1 MGMTHKTSHPGNSF
15 SGLRNFFRY
24 LFNKKEPRKQS
35 PFYERNFSRFPMEFE
50 VRVDFVDK
58 DGTAFQDTAE
68 LRDISGS
75 GAFFVSEIEQQY
87 HVGQT
92 VFLTIY
98 LAGTN
103 DVGARVRVES
113 SVVRIEPIG
122 SSPFGDFT
130 GKTGIAVKFNETFAF
145 ERMDKISNGDF

>member
-1 MGMTHKTSHPGNSF
+1 MTHKTSRPGKPF
-15 SGLRNFFRY
+15 SGLRNFFRH
-24 LFNKKEPRKQS
+24 LFNKKEPQKQS

-50 VRVDFVDK
+50 VRVDFVNK
-58 DGTAFQDTAE
+58 DGADFQDAAE

-75 GAFFVSEIEQQY
+75 GAFFVSEIVQQY

-113 SVVRIEPIG
+113 SVVRIQSVG
-122 SSPFGDFT
+122 NSSFGDFT
-130 GKTGIAVKFNETFAF
+130 GKTGIAVKFNENFAF
-145 ERMDKISNGDF
+145 ERMDKI